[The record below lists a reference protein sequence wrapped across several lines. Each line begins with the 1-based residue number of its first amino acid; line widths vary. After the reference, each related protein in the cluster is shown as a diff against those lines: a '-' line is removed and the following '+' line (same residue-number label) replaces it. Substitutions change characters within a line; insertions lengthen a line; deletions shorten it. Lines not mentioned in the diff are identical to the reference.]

1 MGRESGETTPRQALM
16 QARIVWAAM
25 MLSILGMGAAAL
37 FLIGGGESS
46 PTQSEAESGGT
57 ILPVIALVALLGGT
71 FVGYLLR
78 QQTFKAG
85 WTGNAVKPQA
95 FLTGT
100 ILLMAPVEGASVIAV
115 VLAFV
120 EGSVFPSMLLAALG
134 LAVLAI
140 NFPTG
145 SAMDETLPD
154 LTAQ

>member
-78 QQTFKAG
+78 QQAFKAG

-95 FLTGT
+95 FLTGNDP
-100 ILLMAPVEGASVIAV
+100 AHRPRRRRVGHR
-115 VLAFV
+115 
-120 EGSVFPSMLLAALG
+120 GGPSPSSKARSSPPCSSRRWRSRCWRSTSPPARRW
-134 LAVLAI
+134 
-140 NFPTG
+140 TRRCR
-145 SAMDETLPD
+145 T
-154 LTAQ
+154 